1 MKYELKNILAVDQ
14 NALDKFLDLPSE
26 RFTFGTIRNIIAGTA
41 ITIVFIMDKNIIMVI
56 RWEGIIGL
64 LFTGWLIA
72 FMGWGSERLWG
83 STIGRMLNHPFA
95 WYAYISRVPFW
106 FISGG
111 IAYTTG
117 ILLASRAKW
126 LLVHD
131 IPVRDIF
138 ISGGFIEFLLQ
149 FVMQI
154 RVVNFIKRLRDKN

>member
-1 MKYELKNILAVDQ
+1 MKYEVKNILAVDQ
-14 NALDKFLDLPSE
+14 SALDKFLDLPSE
-26 RFTFGTIRNIIAGTA
+26 RFIPGTIRNIIAGTA
-41 ITIVFIMDKNIIMVI
+41 VTIAFIFDKNIVTVI
-56 RWEGIIGL
+56 KWEGVIGL

-72 FMGWGSERLWG
+72 FMGWGSERLWC
-83 STIGRMLNHPFA
+83 STVGTMMNHPFA
-95 WYAYISRVPFW
+95 WYAYITRVPFW

-117 ILLASRAKW
+117 ILLTARAKW

-138 ISGGFIEFLLQ
+138 ISGGFIGFLLQ

-154 RVVNFIKRLRDKN
+154 RVVKFIKGLTDKN